1 MDILCM
7 MFRIPPPGRK
17 MNGIG
22 SSFIQRHSESNEKL
36 LHLLH
41 NQHPGQEWY
50 ITRQHQGR
58 KDLHL
63 LYHQLLYTVRSLD
76 NPVCKVSEEDPTGF
90 QADKEEQS
98 YDKDEAVDVHN
109 DDER

>member
-1 MDILCM
+1 
-7 MFRIPPPGRK
+7 
-17 MNGIG
+17 
-22 SSFIQRHSESNEKL
+22 
-36 LHLLH
+36 
-41 NQHPGQEWY
+41 
-50 ITRQHQGR
+50 
-58 KDLHL
+58 
-63 LYHQLLYTVRSLD
+63 LYTVRSLD